1 MNITNY
7 VQQAIT
13 DQLTPQDKEIV
24 WNSFDSQGVDNA
36 DLMWYLADVFSLGAQ
51 YGGRSAMC
59 DIFTSVMNTNM
70 SLQLSVVR

>member
-36 DLMWYLADVFSLGAQ
+36 DLMWYLADVFSLGA
-51 YGGRSAMC
+51 
-59 DIFTSVMNTNM
+59 
-70 SLQLSVVR
+70 